1 MVRLL
6 ALTRSAR
13 TEREPQTHDAHEAI
27 IKKGSGIRYTARRIK
42 KGQHCLGCRSA
53 WAKASRVQRHGRAR
67 GRGLANGIM
76 VSIYSA
82 LVWSHQSTSLIAS
95 ASCVP
100 RVDIIHA
107 LGRASRVPQNVE
119 GLTRPPR
126 SAPAPPIPFT
136 LAKFCNAQGAR
147 LTTQEARDCYCY
159 CYNRPRTVTRRQ
171 AIPPHDE

>member
-1 MVRLL
+1 MCYWARLVLIVVRAREEMTL
-6 ALTRSAR
+6 ASRWTYKRCVNTHIKSDKVPLGPSSCSLTRSAR

-82 LVWSHQSTSLIAS
+82 LVWSHQSTSAGNFGLVRPSWINT
-95 ASCVP
+95 
-100 RVDIIHA
+100 
-107 LGRASRVPQNVE
+107 RAQPC
-119 GLTRPPR
+119 L
-126 SAPAPPIPFT
+126 
-136 LAKFCNAQGAR
+136 
-147 LTTQEARDCYCY
+147 
-159 CYNRPRTVTRRQ
+159 
-171 AIPPHDE
+171 